1 VTHILP
7 TTPYALG
14 YRMPAE
20 WEKHEATW
28 LTWPKNP
35 TTFPPRLMEEVEQI
49 YVKMIE
55 ELAQGERVDLLVDDT
70 TTIEKVS
77 SLLESDDNV
86 VFHTIKTVDVWVRD
100 YGPIFLKNSNSIA
113 ATKWIFNA
121 WGNKYEDLRLDQEI
135 GMKIAQSTGARIF
148 EPDMVLE
155 GGSIDVNGAGTCIT
169 SKQCLLNKNRNS
181 HLNQDQ
187 ITQFLKEYLA
197 VTKVIWLDS
206 GVAGDDTDGHV
217 DDIARFVNK
226 NTIICMTEDNP
237 EDENY
242 TPLKKNLQ
250 IINET
255 PNQKEDGIQV
265 VPIRMPKKVDSEEG
279 RLPASYA
286 NFYIGNTVVLIPT
299 YDDPNDSPALNTLQ
313 TLFPDRKVVGINCK
327 PLLYGLG
334 AIHCVTQQQP
344 QPH

>member
-1 VTHILP
+1 
-7 TTPYALG
+7 
-14 YRMPAE
+14 MPAE
-20 WEKHEATW
+20 WERHEATW

-35 TTFPPRLMEEVEQI
+35 TTFPPRLMDEVEQI
-49 YVKMIE
+49 YVTMIE
-55 ELAQGERVDLLVDDT
+55 GLAPGERVNLLVDDT
-70 TTIEKVS
+70 ITIEKVS
-77 SLLESDDNV
+77 SLLENDDNV
-86 VFHTIKTVDVWVRD
+86 VFHTIKTADVWVRD

-121 WGNKYEDLRLDQEI
+121 WGNKYEDLRLDHEI
-135 GMKIAQSTGARIF
+135 GKKIAQSTGTRIF
-148 EPDMVLE
+148 EPNMVLE

-169 SKQCLLNKNRNS
+169 SKQCLLNKNRNPQ
-181 HLNQDQ
+181 LNQDQ
-187 ITQFLKEYLA
+187 IAQFLKEYLG

-242 TPLKKNLQ
+242 EPLQKNLQ
-250 IINET
+250 ILHET
-255 PNQKEDGIQV
+255 SNQKGDKIQI
-265 VPIRMPKKVDSEEG
+265 VPIRMPQKVDSEEG

-286 NFYIGNTVVLIPT
+286 NFYIGNAVVLVPT
-299 YDDPNDSPALNTLQ
+299 YDDPNDSQALNTLQ

-344 QPH
+344 I

>member
-1 VTHILP
+1 MP
-7 TTPYALG
+7 TTPYELG

-49 YVKMIE
+49 YVKMIK
-55 ELAQGERVDLLVDDT
+55 ELAQGERVDLLVDDP

-77 SLLESDDNV
+77 SLLESDGNL
-86 VFHTIKTVDVWVRD
+86 VFHTIKTADVWVRD
-100 YGPIFLKNSNSIA
+100 YGPIFLKDSNSIA

-121 WGNKYEDLRLDQEI
+121 WGNKYEDLRLDDQI
-135 GMKIAQSTGARIF
+135 GMKIAQSTGTRIF
-148 EPDMVLE
+148 EPNMVLE
-155 GGSIDVNGAGTCIT
+155 GGSIDVNGAGSCIT
-169 SKQCLLNKNRNS
+169 SKQCLLNKNRNP

-187 ITQFLKEYLA
+187 ISQFLKEYLG
-197 VTKVIWLDS
+197 VTKLIWVDS

-242 TPLKKNLQ
+242 GPLQKNLQ
-250 IINET
+250 ILHET
-255 PNQKEDGIQV
+255 FYQKGDKIQV
-265 VPIRMPKKVDSEEG
+265 VPIRMPEKVDSEEG

-286 NFYIGNTVVLIPT
+286 NFYIGNAVVLVPT
-299 YDDPNDSPALNTLQ
+299 YGDPNDSPALNMFQ
-313 TLFPDRKVVGINCK
+313 TLFPDRKVIGINCK

-344 QPH
+344 I

>member
-1 VTHILP
+1 
-7 TTPYALG
+7 
-14 YRMPAE
+14 MPAE

-35 TTFPPRLMEEVEQI
+35 TTFPPRLMKEVEQI

-55 ELAQGERVDLLVDDT
+55 ELAPGERVNLLVDDT
-70 TTIEKVS
+70 ATIEKVS

-100 YGPIFLKNSNSIA
+100 YGPIFLNNPTSIA

-121 WGNKYEDLRLDQEI
+121 WGNKYEDLRLDHKI
-135 GMKIAQSTGARIF
+135 GMKIAQLTGLRIF
-148 EPDMVLE
+148 EPNMVLE
-155 GGSIDVNGAGTCIT
+155 GGSIDVNGTGTCIT
-169 SKQCLLNKNRNS
+169 SKQCLLNRNRNP

-187 ITQFLKEYLA
+187 ISQFLKEYLG
-197 VTKVIWLDS
+197 VTNLIWLNS
-206 GVAGDDTDGHV
+206 GIAGDDTDGHV

-237 EDENY
+237 KDENY
-242 TPLKKNLQ
+242 EPLKKNLK
-250 IINET
+250 ILHE
-255 PNQKEDGIQV
+255 PPEQKGDEIQV
-265 VPIRMPKKVDSEEG
+265 IPIRMPQKVDSEEG

-286 NFYIGNTVVLIPT
+286 NFYIGNTVVLVPT

-344 QPH
+344 I

>member
-1 VTHILP
+1 MP

-20 WEKHEATW
+20 WEKHETTW

-35 TTFPPRLMEEVEQI
+35 TTFPPRLMKEVEQI
-49 YVKMIE
+49 YVKMIN
-55 ELAQGERVDLLVDDT
+55 ELAQGERVDLLVDDPP
-70 TTIEKVS
+70 TIEKVS

-86 VFHTIKTVDVWVRD
+86 VFHTVKTSDVWVRD

-121 WGNKYEDLRLDQEI
+121 WGNKYEDLRLDDQI
-135 GMKIAQSTGARIF
+135 GMRIAETTGTRIF

-155 GGSIDVNGAGTCIT
+155 GGSIDVNGARTCIT
-169 SKQCLLNKNRNS
+169 SKQCLLNKNRNP

-187 ITQFLKEYLA
+187 ISQFLKEYLG
-197 VTKVIWLDS
+197 VTKLIWLDS

-242 TPLKKNLQ
+242 EPLQKNLQ
-250 IINET
+250 I
-255 PNQKEDGIQV
+255 
-265 VPIRMPKKVDSEEG
+265 
-279 RLPASYA
+279 
-286 NFYIGNTVVLIPT
+286 
-299 YDDPNDSPALNTLQ
+299 
-313 TLFPDRKVVGINCK
+313 
-327 PLLYGLG
+327 
-334 AIHCVTQQQP
+334 
-344 QPH
+344 

>member
-1 VTHILP
+1 
-7 TTPYALG
+7 
-14 YRMPAE
+14 MPAE

-100 YGPIFLKNSNSIA
+100 YGPIFLKNSNSTA
-113 ATKWIFNA
+113 ATKWLFNA

-169 SKQCLLNKNRNS
+169 SKQCLLNKNRNP

-226 NTIICMTEDNP
+226 NTIICMIEDNP

-242 TPLKKNLQ
+242 EPLQKNLQ
-250 IINET
+250 ILHET
-255 PNQKEDGIQV
+255 PDQKGDRIQV
-265 VPIRMPKKVDSEEG
+265 VPIRMPQKIDSEEG

-286 NFYIGNTVVLIPT
+286 NFYIGNTVVLVPT
-299 YDDPNDSPALNTLQ
+299 YGDPNDSPALNTLQ
-313 TLFPDRKVVGINCK
+313 TLCPDRKVVGINCK

-344 QPH
+344 FLS

>member
-1 VTHILP
+1 MP
-7 TTPYALG
+7 PTPYALG

-20 WEKHEATW
+20 WERHEATW

-35 TTFPPRLMEEVEQI
+35 TTFPPRLMDEVEQI
-49 YVKMIE
+49 YVTMIE
-55 ELAQGERVDLLVDDT
+55 GLAPGERVNLLVDDT
-70 TTIEKVS
+70 ITIEKVS
-77 SLLESDDNV
+77 SLLENDDNV
-86 VFHTIKTVDVWVRD
+86 VFHTIKTADVWVRD

-121 WGNKYEDLRLDQEI
+121 WGNKYEDLRLDHEI
-135 GMKIAQSTGARIF
+135 GKKIAQSTGTRIF
-148 EPDMVLE
+148 EPNMVLE

-169 SKQCLLNKNRNS
+169 SKQCLLNKNRNPQ
-181 HLNQDQ
+181 LNQDQ
-187 ITQFLKEYLA
+187 IAQFLKEYLG

-242 TPLKKNLQ
+242 EPLQKNLQ
-250 IINET
+250 ILHET
-255 PNQKEDGIQV
+255 SNQKGDKIQI
-265 VPIRMPKKVDSEEG
+265 VPIRMPQKVDSEEG

-286 NFYIGNTVVLIPT
+286 NFYIGNAVVLVPT
-299 YDDPNDSPALNTLQ
+299 YDDPNDSQALNTLQ

-344 QPH
+344 I

>member
-1 VTHILP
+1 
-7 TTPYALG
+7 
-14 YRMPAE
+14 MPAE

-49 YVKMIE
+49 YVKMIK
-55 ELAQGERVDLLVDDT
+55 ELAQGERVDLLVDDPP
-70 TTIEKVS
+70 TIEKVS

-86 VFHTIKTVDVWVRD
+86 VFHTVKTSDVWVRD

-121 WGNKYEDLRLDQEI
+121 WGNKYEDLRLDDQI
-135 GMKIAQSTGARIF
+135 GMRIAETTGTRIF

-155 GGSIDVNGAGTCIT
+155 GGSIDVNGARTCIT
-169 SKQCLLNKNRNS
+169 SKQCLLNKNRNP

-187 ITQFLKEYLA
+187 ISQFLKEYLG
-197 VTKVIWLDS
+197 VTKLIWLDS

-242 TPLKKNLQ
+242 EPLQKNLQ
-250 IINET
+250 ILNET
-255 PNQKEDGIQV
+255 SDQKGDKIQV
-265 VPIRMPKKVDSEEG
+265 VPIRMPQKVDSEEG

-286 NFYIGNTVVLIPT
+286 NFYIGNAVVLVPT
-299 YDDPNDSPALNTLQ
+299 YGDPNDSPALNMFQ
-313 TLFPDRKVVGINCK
+313 TLFPDRKVIGINCK

-344 QPH
+344 I

>member
-1 VTHILP
+1 
-7 TTPYALG
+7 
-14 YRMPAE
+14 MPAE
-20 WEKHEATW
+20 WERHEATW

-35 TTFPPRLMEEVEQI
+35 TTFPPRLMDEVEQI
-49 YVKMIE
+49 YVTMIE
-55 ELAQGERVDLLVDDT
+55 GLAPGERVNLLVDDT
-70 TTIEKVS
+70 ITIEKVS
-77 SLLESDDNV
+77 SLLENDDNV
-86 VFHTIKTVDVWVRD
+86 VFHTIKTADVWVRD

-121 WGNKYEDLRLDQEI
+121 WGNKYEDLRLDHEI
-135 GMKIAQSTGARIF
+135 GKKIAQSTGTRIF
-148 EPDMVLE
+148 EPNMVLE

-169 SKQCLLNKNRNS
+169 SKQCLLNKNRNPQ
-181 HLNQDQ
+181 LNQDQ
-187 ITQFLKEYLA
+187 IAQFLKEYLA
-197 VTKVIWLDS
+197 VTNLIWLDS
-206 GVAGDDTDGHV
+206 GVTGDDTDGHV

-242 TPLKKNLQ
+242 EPLQKNLQ
-250 IINET
+250 ILHET
-255 PNQKEDGIQV
+255 SDQKADKIQAI
-265 VPIRMPKKVDSEEG
+265 PMRMPKKVDSEEG

-286 NFYIGNTVVLIPT
+286 NFYIGNAVVLVPT
-299 YDDPNDSPALNTLQ
+299 YDDPNDSQALNTLQ

-344 QPH
+344 QPR